1 MFCARGVVS
10 IQSDVFSHWLAADGF
25 TLSHRDIAVRSFW
38 IVRWDS
44 DYVIVLD
51 DVLRP
56 IARKVV
62 RSGKLVDQIHVGLD
76 VIGMRNLLKALLIAL
91 LEPVATL
98 LGLLLLDRRGA
109 GWDDVAI

>member
-44 DYVIVLD
+44 DYVMVLD
-51 DVLRP
+51 DVLRAIP
-56 IARKVV
+56 REVV
-62 RSGKLVDQIHVGLD
+62 RSGKLAEQIPSG
-76 VIGMRNLLKALLIAL
+76 
-91 LEPVATL
+91 
-98 LGLLLLDRRGA
+98 
-109 GWDDVAI
+109 